1 MRHGLCIGSDKIM
14 LLVAQMHII
23 TLERPED
30 LDYCVDLD
38 VGCSVLDDDLVGES
52 KRCTI
57 RCRVSWRSWLKLT
70 NG

>member
-52 KRCTI
+52 KR
-57 RCRVSWRSWLKLT
+57 
-70 NG
+70 